1 MILVLSGP
9 GGAGKG
15 TVAARL
21 VERDPALWLSRSWT
35 TRAQRPGESDDA
47 YEFVDR
53 VDFEKRMAD
62 GGFLEWA
69 EFLGQLYGT
78 PHPEPPPGMD
88 VLLEIDL
95 QGAAQVR
102 ERDPD
107 ALIVL
112 LLPPSPE
119 IQAERLRR
127 RGDDEAEVARRLETG
142 AREERVGRALTS
154 FVVVNN
160 DVDQAVAEVAGILEA
175 HRRAGPESPGGVSR
189 GGA

>member
-1 MILVLSGP
+1 MLSGP

-15 TVAARL
+15 TVAEQL
-21 VERDPALWLSRSWT
+21 VAGDPSLWLSRSWT
-35 TRAQRPGESDDA
+35 TRAPRPGEDPHA
-47 YEFVDR
+47 YVFVDR
-53 VDFEKRMAD
+53 SAFEEQIER

-69 EFLGQLYGT
+69 EFLGNLYGT
-78 PHPEPPPGMD
+78 PWPDAPPGRD

-127 RGDDEAEVARRLETG
+127 RGDDEAEVARRLERG
-142 AREERVGRALTS
+142 AREEQVGRALTP
-154 FVVVNN
+154 FVVVNE
-160 DVDQAVAEVAGILEA
+160 DVDRAVSEVAGILEA
-175 HRRAGPESPGGVSR
+175 HRRADPEAPGGDSR

>member
-1 MILVLSGP
+1 
-9 GGAGKG
+9 
-15 TVAARL
+15 
-21 VERDPALWLSRSWT
+21 LWLSRSWT
-35 TRAQRPGESDDA
+35 TRARRPGETDEA

-53 VDFEKRMAD
+53 TRFEMRAAD

-69 EFLGQLYGT
+69 EFLGNLYGT
-78 PHPEPPPGMD
+78 PHPEPPPGRD

-102 ERDPD
+102 ARDPE

-119 IQAERLRR
+119 IQAERLRK

-142 AREERVGRALTS
+142 AREEKIGRALTE
-154 FVVVNN
+154 FVVVND
-160 DVDQAVAEVAGILEA
+160 DVDQAVAEVAGIVEA
-175 HRRAGPESPGGVSR
+175 HRRAGPESPGGAPR

>member
-1 MILVLSGP
+1 
-9 GGAGKG
+9 
-15 TVAARL
+15 
-21 VERDPALWLSRSWT
+21 LWLSRSWT
-35 TRAQRPGESDDA
+35 TRAQRPGESDEA

-53 VDFEKRMAD
+53 TTFEKRVAD

-69 EFLGQLYGT
+69 EFLGNLYGT
-78 PHPEPPPGMD
+78 PHPVPPPGRD

-102 ERDPD
+102 ERDPE

-119 IQAERLRR
+119 IQAERLRK

-142 AREERVGRALTS
+142 AREEQVGRALTTN
-154 FVVVNN
+154 VVVNE
-160 DVDQAVAEVAGILEA
+160 DVDQAVAEVAGIVEA
-175 HRRAGPESPGGVSR
+175 HRRAGPESPGGAPR